1 MEMIQGQLWY
11 VASSFL
17 WGVVLMFV
25 YDFIEA
31 FRIGFAHGKVL
42 VMLEDWLFWSVA
54 SLLVFQMIFALNNG
68 IIRSFFV
75 IAFILGMFV
84 YRKIAKKHVQRGI
97 IAVFSFF
104 FRPYVWI
111 LNKIR
116 KKRKKSLKSR

>member
-11 VASSFL
+11 VGASFL

-25 YDFIEA
+25 YDFILVLRLR
-31 FRIGFAHGKVL
+31 FSHGKVL
-42 VMLEDWLFWSVA
+42 VLVEDWFFWAVA

-75 IAFILGMFV
+75 IAFILGMYT
-84 YRKIAKKHVQRGI
+84 YRKIVKKRVQRV
-97 IAVFSFF
+97 IAAIFSFI

-111 LNKIR
+111 LKKIR
-116 KKRKKSLKSR
+116 KIRKKSLKS

>member
-11 VASSFL
+11 VGASFL

-25 YDFIEA
+25 YDFILVLRLH
-31 FRIGFAHGKVL
+31 FSHGKVL
-42 VMLEDWLFWSVA
+42 VLVEDWIFWAVA
-54 SLLVFQMIFALNNG
+54 SILVFQMIFALNNG

-84 YRKIAKKHVQRGI
+84 YRKIVKKRVQRVI
-97 IAVFSFF
+97 TAIFSFI

-111 LNKIR
+111 LKKIR
-116 KKRKKSLKSR
+116 KIRKKSLKS

>member
-11 VASSFL
+11 VGASFL

-25 YDFIEA
+25 YDFILA
-31 FRIGFAHGKVL
+31 FRSGFVHGKVL
-42 VMLEDWLFWSVA
+42 VMLEDWLFWTIA
-54 SLLVFQMIFALNNG
+54 SLFVFQMIFALNNG

-75 IAFILGMFV
+75 LAFILGMFV
-84 YRKIAKKHVQRGI
+84 YRKIVKSHVQRGI
-97 IAVFSFF
+97 LAIFSFI

-116 KKRKKSLKSR
+116 KKHKKSLKSQ